1 MPIAPAPTMTIE
13 PGSSRVR
20 ICSSYVTTFSLKVT
34 PGSRRTVE
42 PVAMI
47 TLSKVTSSVDPSVFV
62 TVIALGPVNDPRP
75 SNSVT
80 LFFFIR

>member
-1 MPIAPAPTMTIE
+1 MPMAPAPTITMDF
-13 PGSSRVR
+13 GSSRVR
-20 ICSSYVTTFSLKVT
+20 ICSSYVTTFSLRLT

-47 TLSKVTSSVDPSVFV
+47 ALSKVTVSVPPSAVLTSIVWSS
-62 TVIALGPVNDPRP
+62 TNEPRP
-75 SNSVT
+75 SYSVI